1 MLEDFRLKVF
11 MAVVQERSF
20 TKAASV
26 LGITQPSVSQNIADL
41 EKMTGRKLFD
51 RQRGSVELTA
61 EGEVFLKYVRKLLET
76 CASVEDMF
84 SKVSPAVVKIAAS
97 EEIYAY
103 LVGPALEAFA
113 KVHPDVR
120 FERCLFGDADLT
132 IALVPMSSRAS
143 DPLPSRSSDPL
154 SSRSSDPL
162 SSRSSDPL
170 SSRAQSRDL
179 PDDVISRI
187 RMSVF
192 VPEHSGSQS
201 SSQEKTSYFDVVY
214 RPSQAFAITRLSR
227 LIRQFLAQ

>member
-11 MAVVQERSF
+11 MAVVAERSF
-20 TKAASV
+20 TKAAKV

-51 RQRGSVELTA
+51 RLRGTVVLTA
-61 EGEVFLKYVRKLLET
+61 EGEVFLIYVQKLLET
-76 CASVEDMF
+76 CATVNDMF
-84 SKVSPAVVKIAAS
+84 AKVGPAVVKIAAS

-103 LVGPALEAFA
+103 LVGPALESFS

-132 IALVPMSSRAS
+132 IALIPSSS
-143 DPLPSRSSDPL
+143 F
-154 SSRSSDPL
+154 
-162 SSRSSDPL
+162 
-170 SSRAQSRDL
+170 RAQSEDL
-179 PDDVISRI
+179 PGDVISRI

-192 VPEHSGSQS
+192 VPEQSGSQS

-214 RPSQAFAITRLSR
+214 RPTQAFAITRLCR
-227 LIRQFLAQ
+227 LIRQFLAK

>member
-51 RQRGSVELTA
+51 RQKGAVALTA
-61 EGEVFLKYVRKLLET
+61 EGEVFLTYAEKLLET
-76 CASVEDMF
+76 CASVDDMF
-84 SKVSPAVVKIAAS
+84 AKVNPAVVRIAAS

-103 LVGPALEAFA
+103 LVGPALESFA
-113 KVHPDVR
+113 KVHPDVT

-132 IALVPMSSRAS
+132 IALVPSQYSS
-143 DPLPSRSSDPL
+143 
-154 SSRSSDPL
+154 
-162 SSRSSDPL
+162 L

-179 PDDVISRI
+179 DDDVISRI

-192 VPEHSGSQS
+192 VPQQAGSQS

-214 RPSQAFAITRLSR
+214 RPSQTFAITRLCR
-227 LIRQFLAQ
+227 LIREFLAK

>member
-11 MAVVQERSF
+11 MAVVAERSF
-20 TKAASV
+20 TKAAKV

-51 RQRGSVELTA
+51 RLRGTVVLTA
-61 EGEVFLKYVRKLLET
+61 EGEVFLIYVQKLLET
-76 CASVEDMF
+76 CASVDDMF
-84 SKVSPAVVKIAAS
+84 AKVGPAVVKIAAS

-103 LVGPALEAFA
+103 LVGPALESFS

-132 IALVPMSSRAS
+132 IALIPSS
-143 DPLPSRSSDPL
+143 
-154 SSRSSDPL
+154 
-162 SSRSSDPL
+162 
-170 SSRAQSRDL
+170 SSRAQSGDF

-192 VPEHSGSQS
+192 VPQQSDSQS
-201 SSQEKTSYFDVVY
+201 SSHEKTSYFDVVY
-214 RPSQAFAITRLSR
+214 RPTQAFAITRLCR
-227 LIRQFLAQ
+227 LIRQFLAK

>member
-11 MAVVQERSF
+11 KAVVAERSF
-20 TKAASV
+20 TKAAKV

-51 RQRGSVELTA
+51 RLRGTVVLTA
-61 EGEVFLKYVRKLLET
+61 EGEVFLIYVQKLLET
-76 CASVEDMF
+76 CATVDDMF
-84 SKVSPAVVKIAAS
+84 AKVGPAVVKIAAS

-103 LVGPALEAFA
+103 LVGPALESFS

-132 IALVPMSSRAS
+132 VALIPSS
-143 DPLPSRSSDPL
+143 
-154 SSRSSDPL
+154 
-162 SSRSSDPL
+162 
-170 SSRAQSRDL
+170 SSRAQSEDL
-179 PDDVISRI
+179 PGDVISRI

-192 VPEHSGSQS
+192 GPEQSGSQS

-214 RPSQAFAITRLSR
+214 RPTQAFAITRLCR
-227 LIRQFLAQ
+227 LIRQFLAK

>member
-11 MAVVQERSF
+11 MAVVAERSF

-26 LGITQPSVSQNIADL
+26 LGITQPAVSQNIADL

-51 RQRGSVELTA
+51 RQRGSVVLTA
-61 EGEVFLKYVRKLLET
+61 EGEVFLIYVQKLLET
-76 CASVEDMF
+76 CASVDDMF
-84 SKVSPAVVKIAAS
+84 AKVGPAVVKIAAS

-103 LVGPALEAFA
+103 LVGPALESFS

-132 IALVPMSSRAS
+132 IALIPSS
-143 DPLPSRSSDPL
+143 
-154 SSRSSDPL
+154 
-162 SSRSSDPL
+162 
-170 SSRAQSRDL
+170 SSRAQSGDF

-192 VPEHSGSQS
+192 VPQQSDSQFS
-201 SSQEKTSYFDVVY
+201 SHEKTSYFDVVY
-214 RPSQAFAITRLSR
+214 RPTQAFAITRLCR
-227 LIRQFLAQ
+227 LIRQFLAK

>member
-11 MAVVQERSF
+11 KAVVAERSF
-20 TKAASV
+20 TKAAKV

-51 RQRGSVELTA
+51 RLRGTVVLTA
-61 EGEVFLKYVRKLLET
+61 EGEVFLIYVQKLLET
-76 CASVEDMF
+76 CASVDDMF
-84 SKVSPAVVKIAAS
+84 AKVGPAVVKIAAS

-103 LVGPALEAFA
+103 LVGPALESFS

-132 IALVPMSSRAS
+132 IALIPSS
-143 DPLPSRSSDPL
+143 
-154 SSRSSDPL
+154 
-162 SSRSSDPL
+162 
-170 SSRAQSRDL
+170 SSRAQSGDF

-192 VPEHSGSQS
+192 VPEQSGSQS

-214 RPSQAFAITRLSR
+214 RPTQAFAITRLCR
-227 LIRQFLAQ
+227 LIRQFLAK

>member
-51 RQRGSVELTA
+51 RQKGAVVLTA
-61 EGEVFLKYVRKLLET
+61 EGEVFLTYAEKLLET
-76 CASVEDMF
+76 CASVDDMF
-84 SKVSPAVVKIAAS
+84 AKVNPAVVKIAAS

-103 LVGPALEAFA
+103 LVGPALESFA
-113 KVHPDVR
+113 KVHPDVT

-132 IALVPMSSRAS
+132 IALVPS
-143 DPLPSRSSDPL
+143 PSL
-154 SSRSSDPL
+154 T
-162 SSRSSDPL
+162 
-170 SSRAQSRDL
+170 
-179 PDDVISRI
+179 DDVISRI

-192 VPEHSGSQS
+192 VPQQAGSQS

-214 RPSQAFAITRLSR
+214 RPSQTFAITRLCR
-227 LIRQFLAQ
+227 LIREFLAK

>member
-11 MAVVQERSF
+11 MAVVAERSF

-26 LGITQPSVSQNIADL
+26 LGITQPAVSQNIADL

-51 RQRGSVELTA
+51 RQKGSVSLTA
-61 EGEVFLKYVRKLLET
+61 EGEVFLLYVEELLKT
-76 CASVEDMF
+76 CASVDDMF
-84 SKVSPAVVKIAAS
+84 SKVNPAVVKIAAS

-103 LVGPALEAFA
+103 LVGPALESFS

-132 IALVPMSSRAS
+132 IVLVPSS
-143 DPLPSRSSDPL
+143 L
-154 SSRSSDPL
+154 SQDSNN
-162 SSRSSDPL
+162 
-170 SSRAQSRDL
+170 

-192 VPEHSGSQS
+192 VPQQSDSQS
-201 SSQEKTSYFDVVY
+201 SSHEKTSYFDVVY
-214 RPSQAFAITRLSR
+214 RPTQAFAITRLCR
-227 LIRQFLAQ
+227 LIRQFLAK

>member
-11 MAVVQERSF
+11 MAVVAERSF

-26 LGITQPSVSQNIADL
+26 LGITQPAVSQNIADL

-51 RQRGSVELTA
+51 RFRGTVVLTA
-61 EGEVFLKYVRKLLET
+61 EGEVFLIYVQKLLET
-76 CASVEDMF
+76 CATVDDMF
-84 SKVSPAVVKIAAS
+84 AKVGPAVVKIAAS

-103 LVGPALEAFA
+103 LVGPALESFS

-132 IALVPMSSRAS
+132 IALIPSS
-143 DPLPSRSSDPL
+143 
-154 SSRSSDPL
+154 
-162 SSRSSDPL
+162 
-170 SSRAQSRDL
+170 SSRAQSGDF

-192 VPEHSGSQS
+192 VPQQSDSQFS
-201 SSQEKTSYFDVVY
+201 SHEKTSYFDVVY
-214 RPSQAFAITRLSR
+214 RPTQAFAITRLCR
-227 LIRQFLAQ
+227 LIRQFLAK

>member
-20 TKAASV
+20 TKAAVV
-26 LGITQPSVSQNIADL
+26 LGITQPAVSQNVADL
-41 EKMTGRKLFD
+41 EKMLGRKIFD
-51 RQRGSVELTA
+51 RQKGAVVLTA
-61 EGEVFLKYVRKLLET
+61 EGEVFLTYVEKLMDT
-76 CASVEDMF
+76 CSSVDDMF
-84 SKVSPAVVKIAAS
+84 SKVNPSVVKIAAS

-132 IALVPMSSRAS
+132 IALIPSS
-143 DPLPSRSSDPL
+143 SST
-154 SSRSSDPL
+154 
-162 SSRSSDPL
+162 
-170 SSRAQSRDL
+170 
-179 PDDVISRI
+179 DDVISRI

-192 VPEHSGSQS
+192 VPQHADSQS

-214 RPSQAFAITRLSR
+214 RPSQAFGITRLCR
-227 LIRQFLAQ
+227 LIRQFLAK

>member
-11 MAVVQERSF
+11 KAVVAERSF
-20 TKAASV
+20 TKAAKV

-51 RQRGSVELTA
+51 RLRGTVVLTA
-61 EGEVFLKYVRKLLET
+61 EGEVFLIYVQKLLET
-76 CASVEDMF
+76 CATVDDMF
-84 SKVSPAVVKIAAS
+84 AKVGPAVVKIAAS

-103 LVGPALEAFA
+103 LVGPALESFS

-132 IALVPMSSRAS
+132 VALIPSS
-143 DPLPSRSSDPL
+143 
-154 SSRSSDPL
+154 SSRS
-162 SSRSSDPL
+162 
-170 SSRAQSRDL
+170 QSEDL
-179 PDDVISRI
+179 PGDVISRI

-192 VPEHSGSQS
+192 VPEQSGSQS

-214 RPSQAFAITRLSR
+214 RPTQAFAITRLCR
-227 LIRQFLAQ
+227 LIRQFLAK

>member
-41 EKMTGRKLFD
+41 EKLTGRKLFD

-61 EGEVFLKYVRKLLET
+61 EGEVFLIYVQKLLET
-76 CASVEDMF
+76 CATVDDMF

-103 LVGPALEAFA
+103 LVGPALESFS
-113 KVHPDVR
+113 KVHPDVI
-120 FERCLFGDADLT
+120 FERCMFGEADLNIT
-132 IALVPMSSRAS
+132 LKPSSAV
-143 DPLPSRSSDPL
+143 SSDDSIL
-154 SSRSSDPL
+154 
-162 SSRSSDPL
+162 
-170 SSRAQSRDL
+170 
-179 PDDVISRI
+179 RI

-192 VPEHSGSQS
+192 PTPKTGDLPATH
-201 SSQEKTSYFDVVY
+201 EKTSYFDVVFH
-214 RPSQAFAITRLSR
+214 PSPAFSYTRLYR
-227 LIRQFLAQ
+227 LIKEFIKK

>member
-11 MAVVQERSF
+11 MAVVAERSF
-20 TKAASV
+20 TKAAKV

-51 RQRGSVELTA
+51 RLRGTVVLTA
-61 EGEVFLKYVRKLLET
+61 EGEVFLIYVQKLLET
-76 CASVEDMF
+76 CASVDDMF
-84 SKVSPAVVKIAAS
+84 AKVGPAVVKIAAS

-103 LVGPALEAFA
+103 LVGPALESFS

-132 IALVPMSSRAS
+132 IALIPSS
-143 DPLPSRSSDPL
+143 
-154 SSRSSDPL
+154 
-162 SSRSSDPL
+162 
-170 SSRAQSRDL
+170 SSRAQSGDF

-192 VPEHSGSQS
+192 VPQQSDSQFS
-201 SSQEKTSYFDVVY
+201 SHEKTSYFDVVY
-214 RPSQAFAITRLSR
+214 RPTQAFAITRLCR
-227 LIRQFLAQ
+227 LIRQFLAK

>member
-20 TKAASV
+20 TKAAKV

-51 RQRGSVELTA
+51 RLRGTVVLTA
-61 EGEVFLKYVRKLLET
+61 EGEVFLIYVQKLLET
-76 CASVEDMF
+76 CATVNDMF
-84 SKVSPAVVKIAAS
+84 AKVGPAVVKIAAS

-103 LVGPALEAFA
+103 LVGPALESFS

-132 IALVPMSSRAS
+132 IALIPSSS
-143 DPLPSRSSDPL
+143 F
-154 SSRSSDPL
+154 
-162 SSRSSDPL
+162 
-170 SSRAQSRDL
+170 RAQSEDL
-179 PDDVISRI
+179 PGDVISRI

-192 VPEHSGSQS
+192 VPEQSGSQS
-201 SSQEKTSYFDVVY
+201 SSQEKTSYFDVV
-214 RPSQAFAITRLSR
+214 
-227 LIRQFLAQ
+227 

>member
-11 MAVVQERSF
+11 MAVVAERSF

-26 LGITQPSVSQNIADL
+26 LGITQPAVSQNIADL

-51 RQRGSVELTA
+51 RQRGSVVLTA
-61 EGEVFLKYVRKLLET
+61 EGEVFLIYVQKLLET
-76 CASVEDMF
+76 CASVDDMF
-84 SKVSPAVVKIAAS
+84 AKVGPAVVKIAAS

-103 LVGPALEAFA
+103 LVGPALESFS

-132 IALVPMSSRAS
+132 IALIPSS
-143 DPLPSRSSDPL
+143 
-154 SSRSSDPL
+154 
-162 SSRSSDPL
+162 
-170 SSRAQSRDL
+170 SSRAQSGDF

-192 VPEHSGSQS
+192 VPQQSDSQS
-201 SSQEKTSYFDVVY
+201 SSHEKTLYFDVVY
-214 RPSQAFAITRLSR
+214 RPTQAFAITRLCR
-227 LIRQFLAQ
+227 LIRQFLAK

>member
-11 MAVVQERSF
+11 MAVVAERSF
-20 TKAASV
+20 TKAAKV

-51 RQRGSVELTA
+51 RLRGTVVLTA
-61 EGEVFLKYVRKLLET
+61 EGEVFLIYVQKLLET
-76 CASVEDMF
+76 CATVDDMF
-84 SKVSPAVVKIAAS
+84 AKVGPAVVKIAAS

-103 LVGPALEAFA
+103 LVGPALESFS

-132 IALVPMSSRAS
+132 IALIPSS
-143 DPLPSRSSDPL
+143 
-154 SSRSSDPL
+154 
-162 SSRSSDPL
+162 
-170 SSRAQSRDL
+170 SSRAQSGDF

-192 VPEHSGSQS
+192 VPEQSGSQS

-214 RPSQAFAITRLSR
+214 RPTQAFAITRLCR
-227 LIRQFLAQ
+227 LIRQFLAK

>member
-11 MAVVQERSF
+11 MAVVAERSF

-26 LGITQPSVSQNIADL
+26 LGITQPAVSQNIADL

-51 RQRGSVELTA
+51 RQRGSVVLTA
-61 EGEVFLKYVRKLLET
+61 EGEVFLIYVQKLLET
-76 CASVEDMF
+76 CASVDDMF
-84 SKVSPAVVKIAAS
+84 AKVGPAVVKIAAS

-103 LVGPALEAFA
+103 HVGPALDSIS

-132 IALVPMSSRAS
+132 IALIPSS
-143 DPLPSRSSDPL
+143 
-154 SSRSSDPL
+154 
-162 SSRSSDPL
+162 
-170 SSRAQSRDL
+170 SSRAQSGDF

-192 VPEHSGSQS
+192 VPQQSDSQFS
-201 SSQEKTSYFDVVY
+201 SHEKTSYFDVVY
-214 RPSQAFAITRLSR
+214 RPTQAFAITRLCR
-227 LIRQFLAQ
+227 LIRQFLAK

>member
-132 IALVPMSSRAS
+132 IVLVP
-143 DPLPSRSSDPL
+143 SSDNI
-154 SSRSSDPL
+154 
-162 SSRSSDPL
+162 L
-170 SSRAQSRDL
+170 SSRAQTGDL
-179 PDDVISRI
+179 TDDVISRI

-192 VPEHSGSQS
+192 APEHSGSQS

>member
-162 SSRSSDPL
+162 SSR
-170 SSRAQSRDL
+170 AQSRDL

>member
-11 MAVVQERSF
+11 MAVVAERSF

-51 RQRGSVELTA
+51 RLRGTVVLTA
-61 EGEVFLKYVRKLLET
+61 EGEVFLIYVQKLLET
-76 CASVEDMF
+76 CASVDDMF
-84 SKVSPAVVKIAAS
+84 AKVGPAIVKIAAS

-103 LVGPALEAFA
+103 LVGPALESFS

-132 IALVPMSSRAS
+132 IALIPSS
-143 DPLPSRSSDPL
+143 
-154 SSRSSDPL
+154 
-162 SSRSSDPL
+162 
-170 SSRAQSRDL
+170 SSRAQSGDF

-192 VPEHSGSQS
+192 IPQQSDSQS
-201 SSQEKTSYFDVVY
+201 SSHEKTSYFDVVY
-214 RPSQAFAITRLSR
+214 RPTQAFAITRLCR
-227 LIRQFLAQ
+227 LIRQFLAK

>member
-26 LGITQPSVSQNIADL
+26 LGITQPAVSQNVADL
-41 EKMTGRKLFD
+41 EKMLGRKIFD
-51 RQRGSVELTA
+51 RQKGSVVLTP
-61 EGEVFLKYVRKLLET
+61 EGEVFLIYVEKLLET
-76 CASVEDMF
+76 CATVDDMF
-84 SKVSPAVVKIAAS
+84 AKVNPAVVKIAAS

-103 LVGPALEAFA
+103 LVGPALESFA

-132 IALVPMSSRAS
+132 IALVP
-143 DPLPSRSSDPL
+143 
-154 SSRSSDPL
+154 
-162 SSRSSDPL
+162 L
-170 SSRAQSRDL
+170 SSRAESRDL

-192 VPEHSGSQS
+192 VPQAADSQS

-214 RPSQAFAITRLSR
+214 RPSQAFACTRLCR
-227 LIRQFLAQ
+227 LIREFLVK

>member
-132 IALVPMSSRAS
+132 IVLVP
-143 DPLPSRSSDPL
+143 SSDNI
-154 SSRSSDPL
+154 
-162 SSRSSDPL
+162 L
-170 SSRAQSRDL
+170 SSRAQTGDL
-179 PDDVISRI
+179 TDDVISRI
-187 RMSVF
+187 LMSVF
-192 VPEHSGSQS
+192 APEHSGSQS
-201 SSQEKTSYFDVVY
+201 SSQEKTSYVDVVY

>member
-26 LGITQPSVSQNIADL
+26 LGITQPAVSQNVADL
-41 EKMTGRKLFD
+41 EKMLGRKIFD
-51 RQRGSVELTA
+51 RQKGSVVLTP
-61 EGEVFLKYVRKLLET
+61 EGEVFLIYVEKLLET
-76 CASVEDMF
+76 CASVDDMF
-84 SKVSPAVVKIAAS
+84 AKVNPAVVKIAAS

-103 LVGPALEAFA
+103 LVGPSLEAFA

-132 IALVPMSSRAS
+132 IALVP
-143 DPLPSRSSDPL
+143 
-154 SSRSSDPL
+154 
-162 SSRSSDPL
+162 L
-170 SSRAQSRDL
+170 SSRAESRDL

-192 VPEHSGSQS
+192 VPQQSDSQS

-214 RPSQAFAITRLSR
+214 RPSQAFACTRLCR
-227 LIRQFLAQ
+227 LIREFLVK

>member
-26 LGITQPSVSQNIADL
+26 LGITQPAVSQNVADL
-41 EKMTGRKLFD
+41 EKMLGRKIFD
-51 RQRGSVELTA
+51 RQKGSVVLTP
-61 EGEVFLKYVRKLLET
+61 EGEVFLIYVEKLLET
-76 CASVEDMF
+76 CATVDDMF
-84 SKVSPAVVKIAAS
+84 AKVNPTVVKIAAS

-103 LVGPALEAFA
+103 LVGPSLEAFA

-132 IALVPMSSRAS
+132 ISLVPTSSSA
-143 DPLPSRSSDPL
+143 
-154 SSRSSDPL
+154 
-162 SSRSSDPL
+162 
-170 SSRAQSRDL
+170 
-179 PDDVISRI
+179 DDVISRI

-192 VPEHSGSQS
+192 VPQAADSQS

-214 RPSQAFAITRLSR
+214 RPSQAFACTRLCR
-227 LIRQFLAQ
+227 LIREFLVK

>member
-51 RQRGSVELTA
+51 RQKGAVALTA
-61 EGEVFLKYVRKLLET
+61 EGEVFLTYAEKLLET
-76 CASVEDMF
+76 CASVDDMF
-84 SKVSPAVVKIAAS
+84 AKVNPAVVRIAAS

-103 LVGPALEAFA
+103 LVGPALESFA
-113 KVHPDVR
+113 KVHPDVT

-132 IALVPMSSRAS
+132 IALVPS
-143 DPLPSRSSDPL
+143 PSL
-154 SSRSSDPL
+154 T
-162 SSRSSDPL
+162 
-170 SSRAQSRDL
+170 
-179 PDDVISRI
+179 DDVISRI

-192 VPEHSGSQS
+192 VPQQAGSQS
-201 SSQEKTSYFDVVY
+201 SSQEETSYFDVVY
-214 RPSQAFAITRLSR
+214 RPSQTFAITRLCR
-227 LIRQFLAQ
+227 LIREFLAK